1 MNTEINIKLKDN
13 AIPYVAPIRR
23 VAHALQEPLR
33 MELEKLVDESILRK
47 LKIDEKSEW
56 LNSFVCI
63 RKPNGSI
70 CLCLDPTHLDKF
82 IVRPHHNSKTL
93 DDILPKLVGAKKFS
107 IVDSTKSFF
116 NLSLTKR
123 ASLLTTFGTMYG
135 RYCYLRVPMGASLSS
150 DVYQFKVDE
159 IFQDIAQCEGIA
171 DDIII
176 FGHNDDD
183 HDQTLYA
190 VLDRAREVGM
200 RFNPDKCIFKQD
212 SISFYGVT
220 LRKHGVKPDP
230 RKVQAVKQLPEPR
243 TEALLQSF
251 LGIVNYLSRFSPN
264 IAKMTINLCGLL
276 KKGNEFIWQEQHSKD
291 FQAIIHELC
300 SPKLLKYYD
309 SKKDLYLEVDAS
321 QKAIGMALL
330 QSVKNDHAH
339 GVDKFKLDARV
350 EDPENKPI
358 PHDLMPVAYGS
369 KTLTDAESRYANI
382 ERELLGVVARVEK
395 FHTFCYGRS
404 TYILSDHKPLSAIV
418 KKDLVNAPPRFQRL
432 LLRLQKYNIQIQYK
446 PGKSMIFADH
456 LSRNVHPTPND
467 ELTLPNL
474 DLEIST
480 LELNA
485 SPSKLQLIKQES
497 EHDPQLL
504 LLKKFIIQI
513 WPKDIKQCPIPIK
526 FFWNFRD
533 ELSMVDGI
541 VVRVVELWSHPN
553 SGQN

>member
-1 MNTEINIKLKDN
+1 MIQPSHSSTL
-13 AIPYVAPIRR
+13 
-23 VAHALQEPLR
+23 ALQREPHCK
-33 MELEKLVDESILRK
+33 EES
-47 LKIDEKSEW
+47 
-56 LNSFVCI
+56 
-63 RKPNGSI
+63 
-70 CLCLDPTHLDKF
+70 
-82 IVRPHHNSKTL
+82 
-93 DDILPKLVGAKKFS
+93 
-107 IVDSTKSFF
+107 
-116 NLSLTKR
+116 
-123 ASLLTTFGTMYG
+123 TFGTMYG

-212 SISFYGVT
+212 SISFYGMT
-220 LRKHGVKPDP
+220 LRKHGVRPDP

-309 SKKDLYLEVDAS
+309 SKKDLYLEVNAS

-369 KTLTDAESRYANI
+369 KTLTDAVSRYANI

-395 FHTFCYGRS
+395 FHTFCYGIS
-404 TYILSDHKPLSAIV
+404 TYVLSDHKPLSAIV
-418 KKDLVNAPPRFQRL
+418 KKDLVNAPPRLQRL

-474 DLEIST
+474 EIST

-497 EHDPQLL
+497 ERDPQLL
-504 LLKKFIIQI
+504 LLKKFIIQV

-526 FFWNFRD
+526 SFWNFRD

-541 VVRVVELWSHPN
+541 VVKGS
-553 SGQN
+553 

>member
-1 MNTEINIKLKDN
+1 M
-13 AIPYVAPIRR
+13 
-23 VAHALQEPLR
+23 
-33 MELEKLVDESILRK
+33 
-47 LKIDEKSEW
+47 
-56 LNSFVCI
+56 
-63 RKPNGSI
+63 
-70 CLCLDPTHLDKF
+70 
-82 IVRPHHNSKTL
+82 

-107 IVDSTKSFF
+107 IVDSTKSFC

-200 RFNPDKCIFKQD
+200 RFNLDKCIFKQD

-220 LRKHGVKPDP
+220 LSKHGVKPDP

-251 LGIVNYLSRFSPN
+251 SGIVNYLLRFNPN
-264 IAKMTINLCGLL
+264 IAKMPINLCGLL
-276 KKGNEFIWQEQHSKD
+276 KKGNEFVWQEQHSND

-300 SPKLLKYYD
+300 SPKLLRYYD

-330 QSVKNDHAH
+330 QSVKNDHDHNEAH
-339 GVDKFKLDARV
+339 GVDKFTVDARV
-350 EDPENKPI
+350 EDSEYKPI
-358 PHDLMPVAYGS
+358 PHDLMPAAYGS

-404 TYILSDHKPLSAIV
+404 TYVLSNHKPLSAIV
-418 KKDLVNAPPRFQRL
+418 KKDLVNAPPRLQRL

-446 PGKSMIFADH
+446 PGKSMIFANH
-456 LSRNVHPTPND
+456 LSRNVHPTPSD
-467 ELTLPNL
+467 EPTLPNL
-474 DLEIST
+474 DLEISS

-504 LLKKFIIQI
+504 LLKKFIIQ
-513 WPKDIKQCPIPIK
+513 
-526 FFWNFRD
+526 
-533 ELSMVDGI
+533 
-541 VVRVVELWSHPN
+541 
-553 SGQN
+553 